1 MDELCKTIES
11 KVRAMKGIPEDD
23 GVRQR
28 IGDLNE
34 KRHPMHSTPLWAHSR
49 SSWALSPVSRCLSAV
64 SAL

>member
-11 KVRAMKGIPEDD
+11 KVRAMKGISEDD
-23 GVRQR
+23 ESDSVSATSM
-28 IGDLNE
+28 
-34 KRHPMHSTPLWAHSR
+34 KAPSMHSTPLWAHSR